1 MNINEFND
9 LKYINIT
16 IGYIKE
22 SYKDKNLLDNH
33 IYKYLSQLIQ
43 KSKNLKSLI
52 LRFHPN
58 NNFNENVNFIIF
70 EIYPWLKQKKHLFEE
85 FIINKSGFIVLK
97 KDKRKKILIIQL
109 NVFIILKILKRKL
122 K

>member
-1 MNINEFND
+1 MNINEFNN

-43 KSKNLKSLI
+43 KSKN
-52 LRFHPN
+52 
-58 NNFNENVNFIIF
+58 
-70 EIYPWLKQKKHLFEE
+70 
-85 FIINKSGFIVLK
+85 
-97 KDKRKKILIIQL
+97 
-109 NVFIILKILKRKL
+109 
-122 K
+122 